1 MKVSVCIPTFKYG
14 RFIAE
19 TIESIL
25 CQTCTDFELLI
36 IDDNSPDDT
45 ADIVSRYAQ
54 QDARIRF
61 SVNPENLGMVKN
73 WNYCLSQARGDYIK
87 FVFGDDLLA
96 APDALNRMV
105 SRLDSDQTISLVAS
119 ARYLIDE
126 RSAVLSELSG
136 FSKDCTLSG
145 PDVINYC
152 LSRQKNLIG
161 EPSVTMFRRN
171 QATRGFNENY
181 QQIVD
186 LEMWF
191 HLLEQGR
198 FSYISD
204 RLCSF
209 RVHQKQQTARNN
221 QNLGDINDVPHLLE
235 DYAEKPYITL
245 SYFMKAYLCYDHLH
259 GIWKRSQHDQSRQQA
274 VRTLISDQWGL
285 VAFWGWYPMYKVFKP
300 FLKLYKM
307 LIQPM

>member
-1 MKVSVCIPTFKYG
+1 MKLSVCIPTYRYG

-25 CQTCTDFELLI
+25 NQTFADFELLI

-45 ADIVSRYAQ
+45 AEIVARYARR
-54 QDARIRF
+54 DARIRF
-61 SVNPENLGMVKN
+61 SVNPENLGMVAN
-73 WNYCLSQARGDYIK
+73 WNRCLSQARGDYIK

-96 APDALNRMV
+96 SPDALERMV
-105 SRLDSDQTISLVAS
+105 SLLDTDRSISLVAS
-119 ARYLIDE
+119 GRHLIDE
-126 RSAVLSELSG
+126 HSTVQSGLSG
-136 FSKDCTLSG
+136 FRTDCTLDG
-145 PDVINYC
+145 PAVINYC
-152 LSRQKNLIG
+152 LFRQKNLIG

-171 QATRGFNENY
+171 QAARGFLENY

-209 RVHQKQQTARNN
+209 RVHGSQQTARNN
-221 QNLGDINDVPHLLE
+221 ENLGDVHDVLYLLA
-235 DYAEKPYITL
+235 DYADKPYITL
-245 SYFMKAYLCYDHLH
+245 GRFMKTYLRYDHLY
-259 GIWKRSQHDQSRQQA
+259 GIWKRSQRDQNRKQEA
-274 VRTLISDQWGL
+274 RMLISDHWGR
-285 VAFWGWYPMYKVFKP
+285 AGFWGWYPIYKVFKP
-300 FLKLYKM
+300 LLKLYKM
-307 LIQPM
+307 LLQPL